1 MINLVLTRQPQLF
14 TTNARVGRMNT
25 TALSVSIVIPA
36 FNERDTISA
45 CILAALNQ
53 TVAASEVIVVD
64 NKSTDG
70 TGDIVRALQIAY
82 PDAPLIYFEQNAEQ
96 GLVPTRNFG
105 LDRAQGDIIGRI
117 DADSVLEPTWVAE
130 VQKAFADDTVSAA
143 TGPVIYYDMPLRRL
157 GLKAD
162 DAVRRVMLVLAREY
176 HFVFGS
182 NMALRASAWRDIQPH
197 VCRDLNDELHEDID
211 ISVHLHERHHRVA
224 YVSDMVAGMSARRI
238 DDSPSDYYYYVNRF
252 ERTYQRHNVRNL
264 GVRAP
269 MWLLIAAYPA
279 LKAVRKGQE
288 WRANVVVE

>member
-1 MINLVLTRQPQLF
+1 
-14 TTNARVGRMNT
+14 MNT
-25 TALSVSIVIPA
+25 TVLSVSIVIPA

-64 NKSTDG
+64 NRSTDG
-70 TGDIVRALQIAY
+70 TGDIVKALQLAY
-82 PDAPLIYFEQNAEQ
+82 PDAPLIYFEQNSEQ

-105 LDRAQGDIIGRI
+105 LDRAQGEIIGRI

-130 VQKAFADDTVSAA
+130 VQKAFADDS
-143 TGPVIYYDMPLRRL
+143 
-157 GLKAD
+157 
-162 DAVRRVMLVLAREY
+162 VRRVMLVLAREY

-197 VCRDLNDELHEDID
+197 VCRDIDDELHEDID

-224 YVSDMVAGMSARRI
+224 YVSEMVAGMSARRI

-288 WRANVVVE
+288 WRASAVIE